1 MKEKLSVQ
9 GIIEYLGIRN
19 KNEEET
25 NKLICQYRMID
36 FITQDFKDKEICLE
50 EDYFRF
56 RNTEINDKILCK
68 HGSLIAYIPH
78 YKKTA
83 IEYEDTKKCI
93 DFIAK
98 QFEETTNKSNV
109 CNALD
114 MIREIIED
122 LEKEYNI

>member
-19 KNEEET
+19 ENEEKT

-56 RNTEINDKILCK
+56 RNTETQDTILCK
-68 HGSLIAYIPH
+68 HGSLIAYIPP
-78 YKKTA
+78 YKKS
-83 IEYEDTKKCI
+83 IIQHEDTKRCL
-93 DFIAK
+93 DFITR
-98 QFEETTNKSNV
+98 QFKETTDKSNV

-114 MIREIIED
+114 MIREIIEE